1 MSSRPLLLDG
11 LQASQLFT
19 SSLSTDVQSSNDVLT
34 VGIMPSIKKSQI
46 AQMVQVKY
54 QAEVGQIYTLT
65 TTITPAGS
73 TNYII
78 TLGDTNRTRNGVQEQ
93 LKRYSYLTPSDVT
106 TLGAT
111 AALQR
116 EAINVELIALI
127 NADTATMFVTAA
139 TTAGGT
145 GMTITDATGYYPVNA
160 QGMTVRQGATFVQ
173 TCCDSNRGGFTGT
186 EAVITT
192 AANYGFGIG
201 AQLATYEPTIDQM
214 WGNLLSGYL
223 GGTAPKTSAGVYA
236 SSGQQYDGFAITGLA
251 PSSTSTGHSQTAY
264 IPFNYIAYVDN
275 GSGTS
280 TTNLTGYKAFA
291 RQWRKNASAMYK
303 NDQAVV
309 IEYFDKPIV
318 FQDPLGAAPTGTA
331 DTLGWQLSPY
341 GALNRTNIGTQTI
354 VAPVLDAT
362 GLLIDQDDTDTEGSH
377 TSANQQTLGDQQ
389 FTVGKSEFSV
399 ICTVVMGDY
408 TDAAFMVGFRKKAA
422 YTAVFNAYTDY
433 ATIGNGSS
441 ALGTTYINGDLIVT
455 RAELNSGGILE
466 TVSAVAPSDTVSI
479 EYMIKVALDGTVT
492 AYANGVSYPI
502 YSTGTT
508 TMVFDAGDVLIPCYQ
523 IVNIA
528 SGNPACS
535 ISEFVALNTKDGL
548 VAIG

>member
-11 LQASQLFT
+11 VQASQLFT
-19 SSLSTDVQSSNDVLT
+19 SSLATDVLSSNDVLT
-34 VGIMPSIKKSQI
+34 VGIMPPVKKSQI

-54 QAEVGQIYTLT
+54 QAEVGQIYTIT

-78 TLGDTNRTRNGVQEQ
+78 ELGDTNRTRNGVQEQ
-93 LKRYSYLTPSDVT
+93 LKRYTYLTPADVT

-116 EAINVELIALI
+116 EAINVALIAKI
-127 NADTATMFVTAA
+127 NADTAYNFVTAA

-173 TCCDSNRGGFTGT
+173 TCCDSNRGGFLGT

-201 AQLATYEPTIDQM
+201 AQLANYRPIIDVM
-214 WGNLLSGYL
+214 WGNLISGYL

-236 SSGQQYDGFAITGLA
+236 SSGQQYDGFAITGLT
-251 PSSTSTGHSQTAY
+251 PSPTSTGHSQTAY

-275 GSGTS
+275 GSGTT
-280 TTNLTGYKAFA
+280 TTNLAGYKAFA

-331 DTLGWQLSPY
+331 DILGWQLSPY
-341 GALNRTNIGTQTI
+341 GSLNRTNIGTQTI
-354 VAPVLDAT
+354 VAPVLDDT
-362 GLLIDQDDTDTEGSH
+362 GLLIDQDDTTTEGSH
-377 TSANQQTLGDQQ
+377 TSANQQVLGDQQ
-389 FTVGKSEFSV
+389 FVVGKQEFSLT
-399 ICTVVMGDY
+399 CTVVAGDW
-408 TDAAFMVGFRKKAA
+408 TDTQFLVGFRKKAV
-422 YTAVFNAYTDY
+422 YTADYNNYTDL
-433 ATIGNGSS
+433 AAIGGGAADGDSI
-441 ALGTTYINGDLIVT
+441 TTQ
-455 RAELNSGGILE
+455 GILNNAA
-466 TVSAVAPSDTVSI
+466 TVATDTGVNFTDAVSV
-479 EYMIKVALDGTVT
+479 ELMIKVALDGTVSC
-492 AYANGVSYPI
+492 YANGTKYPV
-502 YSTGTT
+502 YSVGTT
-508 TMVFDAGDVLIPCYQ
+508 ALIFDAGDAMIPFYQ
-523 IVNIA
+523 HVNIGN
-528 SGNPACS
+528 GNPAVS
-535 ISEFVALNTKDGL
+535 ISEFVALNTKDGFI
-548 VAIG
+548 AIG